1 MTLHFG
7 PLRNIQEFERRLL
20 DVIAANACCYP
31 YIRNQVFIDNEH
43 ILYKRL
49 VRFLVA
55 LYRLNRLIL
64 FVCLF
69 VLLVFRPTFSLIRR
83 RHHYLQRAANLDLY
97 SALIIIEQC
106 CEIAIINNIVN
117 IFCIISIDISFITC
131 VI

>member
-1 MTLHFG
+1 MTLHCGSFAKYSRI
-7 PLRNIQEFERRLL
+7 PTKVTRR
-20 DVIAANACCYP
+20 IAANACCYP
-31 YIRNQVFIDNEH
+31 YKKNQVFIDNEH

-69 VLLVFRPTFSLIRR
+69 VLLVFRRNFSLIRR
-83 RHHYLQRAANLDLY
+83 RHHYRQRAANLDLY
-97 SALIIIEQC
+97 SALIMIEQC